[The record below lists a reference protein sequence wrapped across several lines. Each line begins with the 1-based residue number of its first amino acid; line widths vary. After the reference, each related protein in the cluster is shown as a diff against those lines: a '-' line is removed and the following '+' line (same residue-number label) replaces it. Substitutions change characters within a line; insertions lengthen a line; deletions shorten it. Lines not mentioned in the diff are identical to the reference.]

1 MSGCRNTE
9 WTNSEKNIPFYFL
22 LQDVLLYVL
31 LKPIVPMSMIQ
42 AKKMQFGA
50 KKSKISMIF
59 LKKMHKI
66 TVFYV
71 AVNFGHRKHV
81 DPLNHLKLSRHVESV
96 LRIVYAVY
104 FIIHSPKLLPL
115 LSFKPVSPSFL
126 HQ

>member
-1 MSGCRNTE
+1 MSGCGNSE

-59 LKKMHKI
+59 LKKGIKSLFFM
-66 TVFYV
+66 
-71 AVNFGHRKHV
+71 
-81 DPLNHLKLSRHVESV
+81 L
-96 LRIVYAVY
+96 
-104 FIIHSPKLLPL
+104 
-115 LSFKPVSPSFL
+115 
-126 HQ
+126 Q